1 MNAHDFKKRL
11 MACKSPAAVEQ
22 LLQGW
27 AFLQATL
34 AEYAALREAVIAKM
48 DELHA
53 GQAAN

>member
-34 AEYAALREAVIAKM
+34 AEYAALREAVIVKM

-53 GQAAN
+53 VQSAN